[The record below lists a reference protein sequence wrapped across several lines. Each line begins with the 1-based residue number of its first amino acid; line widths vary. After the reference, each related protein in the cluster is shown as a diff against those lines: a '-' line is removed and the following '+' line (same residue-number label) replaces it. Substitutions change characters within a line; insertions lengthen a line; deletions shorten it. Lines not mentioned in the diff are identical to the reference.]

1 MKFANIATA
10 LLIAGA
16 AMAPFNSGFAST
28 SPESRRAAAQNP
40 DTMMPEASAT
50 KAKQILAQMLDAM
63 GGQAYMRVREMQ
75 CSGRLSHFGHNNDL
89 TSYLEFK
96 DYWRYPDK
104 NRTDYGKKGNIIDLF
119 NGKEGWTMD
128 HDGVSEEPAD
138 RVDEFTDQLA
148 KDPEHLLPT
157 GR

>member
-1 MKFANIATA
+1 
-10 LLIAGA
+10 
-16 AMAPFNSGFAST
+16 MA
-28 SPESRRAAAQNP
+28 SPSYTTAQNP

-63 GGQAYMRVREMQ
+63 GGAAYINVRGSQ

-104 NRTDYGKKGNIIDLF
+104 NRTDFGKKGNIIDLF
-119 NGKEGWTMD
+119 SGKKAGPWITM
-128 HDGVSEEPAD
+128 AL
-138 RVDEFTDQLA
+138 RNR
-148 KDPEHLLPT
+148 PT
-157 GR
+157 K